1 MAKSKRAK
9 KEDNRKP
16 VAAFVLVLVGGI
28 FVLLSGI
35 MLSLMG
41 SVMTFFMMGVGGIFG
56 VIGIISGIMMII
68 SAAMINTVNKAQ
80 IKTWSV
86 IALIFSIVSI
96 ANFGGFIIGFLLGV
110 IGSILGLVF
119 EK

>member
-1 MAKSKRAK
+1 MAKSKRIK
-9 KEDNRKP
+9 KEDRKP
-16 VAAFVLVLVGGI
+16 MAAFVLVLVGGI
-28 FVLLSGI
+28 FVLLSGV

-41 SVMTFFMMGVGGIFG
+41 SIMTFFIMGVGGIFG
-56 VIGIISGIMMII
+56 IIGIVSGIMMII
-68 SAAMINTVNKAQ
+68 SAAMINTTHKAQ

-86 IALIFSIVSI
+86 IALIFSVVSI
-96 ANFGGFIIGFLLGV
+96 ANFGGFIIGFLFGL